1 MLYNIIRYKKVN
13 ANWMLKVLMALFTIH
28 CSLFT
33 ATAQEKIVNPDI
45 SYAGT
50 PRSCTIGGIAVE
62 GVEGYEDYVL
72 TGLSGLTVGQQIEV
86 PGNQITEAVKRYWRH
101 GLFSKAQISA
111 DSIVGSKIY
120 LRITLALR
128 PRVSTIN
135 YIGLKKTEREDM
147 ESKLG
152 IIKGSQITPNMI
164 DRAKILAKRYFDEK
178 GYKNAEINITQRD
191 DPNNKNQV
199 VLDVDIDKKAKMK
212 VRNIYLMGNEK
223 LKDSKILGGLFTKGA
238 FGKIHEAG
246 KLKNIFK
253 AKKFTDE
260 RYKEAKQKLIEKYNE
275 LGFRDATI
283 LEDSVW
289 GCDDKHVNVYVKIDE
304 GDKYYVRDITWVGNT
319 VYPTSRIGNIPGLSD
334 VLGMKKGDV
343 YNQKHIEKR
352 LQTDEDGVHD
362 YYYNNGYVFS
372 QIEPVEVNIV
382 GDSIDLEI
390 RVIEGPQAR
399 LNHVRIYGNDRLYEE
414 VVRRELRTK
423 PGDLFNKEAITRS
436 MREIGSMGFFDAEK
450 IVPDIKPNGE
460 DGTVDIDWKLEQKSN
475 DQLEFSLGWG
485 QTGIIGRV
493 GIKFNNFSIRN
504 LFGKNK
510 LHRGILPYGDGEQ
523 LGFNFQTNGSY
534 YSSLSASYGTNWFGG
549 KRPNSFNVSAFYSK
563 QSDISSYYRNNAF
576 YNNYYMYSYY
586 GYGSY
591 NNYAYNYESMLD
603 DDKNMR
609 VFGASIG
616 WGKRLRWPD
625 DYFQLSATLGYTRY
639 MLRDW
644 SYFYIHNGNCN
655 NINLGLTLS
664 RTSTD
669 NPLYPR
675 HGSEFVASVSLT
687 PPWSLFDNKDYSKL
701 AKNSQSANYEN
712 ELQDVYRWIEYHK
725 WKFRSRTFTALSG
738 GNKCFVL
745 MTRVEMGLLGAYN
758 NDKRSPFETF
768 YVGGDGMSGYSYG
781 YAEETIGLRGYENGS
796 LSYSSAYED
805 MMQGKSISSYNS
817 YAYDRFTLE
826 LRYPFM
832 LGNTTI
838 YGLGF
843 LEAGN
848 AWSRPGSFNPFD
860 MKRSAGLGVRIFLPM
875 VGLMGIDW
883 AYGFDYVTTNQSG
896 ARSRGGSNFHFVLG
910 QEF

>member
-1 MLYNIIRYKKVN
+1 MTSGWVV
-13 ANWMLKVLMALFTIH
+13 KVLVALFTIH
-28 CSLFT
+28 YSLST

-50 PRSCTIGGIAVE
+50 PRSCTIGGIVVE

-72 TGLSGLTVGQQIEV
+72 TGLSGLTVGQQVEV

-120 LRITLALR
+120 LRISLALR

-147 ESKLG
+147 EAKLG

-164 DRAKILAKRYFDEK
+164 DRAKILAKKYFDSK

-191 DPNNKNQV
+191 DPSGNGQV
-199 VLDVDIDKKAKMK
+199 VLDVDIDKKDKMK
-212 VRNIYLMGNEK
+212 VRHIFLVGNEK
-223 LKDSKILGGLFTKGA
+223 LKDSKIKGSMFTKGA

-246 KLKNIFK
+246 KIGNFFK

-260 RYKEAKQKLIEKYNE
+260 RYKEAKQKLIDKYNE
-275 LGFRDATI
+275 LGFRDAAI

-289 GCDDKHVNVYVKIDE
+289 NEDEKHVNVYVKLDE
-304 GDKYYVRDITWVGNT
+304 GDKYRIRNITWVGNT
-319 VYPTSRIGNIPGLSD
+319 VVSTDYLD
-334 VLGMKKGDV
+334 AVLGMKKGDI
-343 YNQKHIEKR
+343 YNQKLINKR
-352 LQTDEDGVHD
+352 LKEDDDAAGN

-372 QIEPVEVNIV
+372 NIDPVEVNIV
-382 GDSIDLEI
+382 GDSIDLEMRI
-390 RVIEGPQAR
+390 VEGPQAR

-423 PGDLFNKEAITRS
+423 PGDLFNKDAITRS

-450 IVPDIKPNGE
+450 IVPDIKPNGD
-460 DGTVDIDWKLEQKSN
+460 DGTVDINWQLEQKSN

-485 QTGIIGRV
+485 QTGVIGRV

-534 YSSLSASYGTNWFGG
+534 YSQISASYGTNWFGG

-586 GYGSY
+586 GAGSY
-591 NNYAYNYESMLD
+591 NNYSYNYESMLD
-603 DDKNMR
+603 DDKTMK
-609 VFGASIG
+609 VFGVSLG

-625 DYFQLSATLGYTRY
+625 DFFQLSATLGYTRY

-644 SYFYIHNGNCN
+644 SYFYINNGNCN
-655 NINLGLTLS
+655 NINLGLTLA

-669 NPLYPR
+669 NPLFPR
-675 HGSEFVASVSLT
+675 HGSEFVASVTLT

-701 AKNSQSANYEN
+701 AKNTQSSTYQD
-712 ELQDVYRWIEYHK
+712 ELQEVYRWIEYHK
-725 WKFRSRTFTALSG
+725 WKFRSRTFTALTG
-738 GNKCFVL
+738 GSKCFVL
-745 MTRVEMGLLGAYN
+745 MTRVELGMLGYYN
-758 NDKRSPFETF
+758 KDRRSPFETF
-768 YVGGDGMSGYSYG
+768 FVGGDGMSGYSYG
-781 YAEETIGLRGYENGS
+781 YSEETIGLRGYENGS
-796 LSYSSAYED
+796 ISYSAAYED
-805 MMQGKSISSYNS
+805 MMKGKSITSYNS

-843 LEAGN
+843 LEGGN
-848 AWSRPGSFNPFD
+848 AWTSPKQFNPFNI
-860 MKRSAGLGVRIFLPM
+860 KRSAGIGVRIFLPM

-883 AYGFDYVTTNQSG
+883 AYGFDNVYTSATGGQK
-896 ARSRGGSNFHFVLG
+896 RGGSNFHFILG

>member
-1 MLYNIIRYKKVN
+1 MIKKAIYINKVWERWMISLSFIIFPLSFNTV
-13 ANWMLKVLMALFTIH
+13 
-28 CSLFT
+28 S
-33 ATAQEKIVNPDI
+33 AQDKIVNPDI

-50 PRSCTIGGIAVE
+50 PRSCTIGGIAVT

-72 TGLSGLTVGQQIEV
+72 TGLSGLSVGQSIEV
-86 PGNQITEAVKRYWRH
+86 PGTQITEAVKRYWRN
-101 GLFSKAQISA
+101 GLFSKVQISA

-120 LRITLALR
+120 LHIDLALH
-128 PRVSTIN
+128 PRVSRIN
-135 YIGLKKTEREDM
+135 YIGVKKSEREDL

-152 IIKGSQITPNMI
+152 MVKGMSLTRNIT
-164 DRAKILAKRYFDEK
+164 DRAKILAKRYFDDK
-178 GYKNAEINITQRD
+178 GFKNADIDISQRE
-191 DPNNKNQV
+191 DPANKGQV
-199 VLDVDIDKKAKMK
+199 ILDVNIDKKDKMK
-212 VRNIYLMGNEK
+212 VHEIRFVGNGK
-223 LKDSKILGGLFTKGA
+223 LSTKKIKGSLFGKGA

-246 KLKNIFK
+246 KLSNFFK

-283 LEDSVW
+283 LEDSVSNY
-289 GCDDKHVNVYVKIDE
+289 DDKHVDIYVKIDE
-304 GDKYYVRDITWVGNT
+304 GDKYFIRDINWVGNT
-319 VYPTSRIGNIPGLSD
+319 VVTTDYLNA

-343 YNQKHIEKR
+343 YNQKQISKR
-352 LQTDEDGVHD
+352 LKEDDDAAGN

-372 QIEPVEVNIV
+372 NIDPVEVNIV
-382 GDSIDLEI
+382 GDSIDLEMRI
-390 RVIEGPQAR
+390 MEGPQAR

-423 PGDLFNKEAITRS
+423 PGDLFNKDAIMRS
-436 MREIGSMGFFDAEK
+436 AREIASMGFFDAEK
-450 IVPDIKPNGE
+450 VNPDIKPNGE
-460 DGTVDIDWKLEQKSN
+460 DGTVDINWQLEQKSN

-549 KRPNSFNVSAFYSK
+549 KRPNSFNFSVFYSK
-563 QSDISSYYRNNAF
+563 QSDINSSYYNSNY
-576 YNNYYMYSYY
+576 YNNLMMYNMYGSGY

-591 NNYAYNYESMLD
+591 NTGMYNYDSMLD
-603 DDKNMR
+603 DDKTMK

-625 DYFQLSATLGYTRY
+625 DYFQFSAQLGYTRY

-644 SYFYIHNGNCN
+644 KYFYIQNGNCN
-655 NINLGLTLS
+655 NINFGLTLS
-664 RTSTD
+664 RASTD
-669 NPLYPR
+669 NPLFPR
-675 HGSEFVASVSLT
+675 HGSEFSASVTFT
-687 PPWSLFDNKDYSKL
+687 PPWSLFDNKDYAHL
-701 AKNSQSANYEN
+701 AKNSQSATYQQ

-725 WKFRSRTFTALSG
+725 WKFKSRTFTALTSG
-738 GNKCFVL
+738 QKCFVL
-745 MTRVEMGLLGAYN
+745 MTRVEMGLLGSYN
-758 NDKRSPFETF
+758 KDKLSPFETF

-781 YAEETIGLRGYENGS
+781 YSEETIGLRGYDNGAIS
-796 LSYSSAYED
+796 QSSYYEE
-805 MMQGKSISSYNS
+805 MMQGNRLSSYNA

-843 LEAGN
+843 LEGGN
-848 AWSRPGSFNPFD
+848 AWAQAKDFNPFK

-883 AYGFDYVTTNQSG
+883 AYGFDNVYTSASG
-896 ARSRGGSNFHFVLG
+896 AEKRGGSNFHFILG